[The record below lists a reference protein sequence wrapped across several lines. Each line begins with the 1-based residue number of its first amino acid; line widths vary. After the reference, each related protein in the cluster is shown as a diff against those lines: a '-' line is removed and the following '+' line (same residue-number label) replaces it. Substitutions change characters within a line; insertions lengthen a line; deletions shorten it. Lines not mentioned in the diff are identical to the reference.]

1 MKSGLVF
8 VVFSFLFLIDN
19 GNSMTYELIN
29 KMKVNASAND
39 IWAVYSS
46 PDLPKIIVKLL
57 PDVFERIDYVKGNG
71 GVGTIIRLVYP
82 PGSVPLTYKEKFIT
96 IDNRRRL
103 KEVPE
108 IEGGYLDMG
117 VTFYMDTYKIIKTSS
132 NSCIIKSMIQ
142 YEVPD
147 NLAAKISPL
156 ISVDGLVTMAKA
168 ISKYVLDNKKN
179 GHMALAD

>member
-1 MKSGLVF
+1 MKSGPVF
-8 VVFSFLFLIDN
+8 VILSFLFLIGK

-29 KMKVNASAND
+29 EMKVNVSAND
-39 IWAVYSS
+39 IWEVYSS

-57 PDVFERIDYVKGNG
+57 PTVFKRIDYVKGNG

-117 VTFYMDTYKIIKTSS
+117 VTFYMDTYKIIKTS
-132 NSCIIKSMIQ
+132 NDSCIIRSMVH
-142 YEVPD
+142 YDVPD

-156 ISVDGLVTMAKA
+156 ISVDGLVTMATA

-179 GHMALAD
+179 GHTGLG

>member
-8 VVFSFLFLIDN
+8 VVFSFLFLIGN

-57 PDVFERIDYVKGNG
+57 PNVFERIDYVKGNG

-96 IDNRRRL
+96 IDNRRR
-103 KEVPE
+103 
-108 IEGGYLDMG
+108 YLDMG
-117 VTFYMDTYKIIKTSS
+117 VTFYMDTYKIIKTGSD
-132 NSCIIKSMIQ
+132 SCIIRSMVQ

-156 ISVDGLVTMAKA
+156 ISVDGLVTMARA